1 MDVITLWTYSLI
13 AGAVVILIVAALLIM
28 IIQAAKSIDYHAN
41 EIWQAGKRI
50 AGNTVS
56 IWMLQDTNIV
66 AGDILKTAQSIAG
79 VASDINHKL
88 DGLGQAL
95 TQGK

>member
-50 AGNTVS
+50 AG
-56 IWMLQDTNIV
+56 
-66 AGDILKTAQSIAG
+66 
-79 VASDINHKL
+79 
-88 DGLGQAL
+88 
-95 TQGK
+95 